1 MKATI
6 KLLLGIMFSLSI
18 VFAAADDLAAEIVRG
33 EVKYPAVEAQ
43 LFTMRANDGRL
54 LLISWDKKTAV
65 RNIKTPAAIKPGDYL
80 IVDCALQ
87 GEQTHATIIA
97 APEMLLPPGIAAAT
111 FEQIDRFVDSSVAG
125 PVTSLIDTRPPG
137 KYDAGHIPG
146 ARSIPLERI
155 SKRTAGLLPAEK
167 NAVIVFYDDGAE
179 PDAAVKAAELT
190 IKSGYTSVLVF
201 KEGVRGW
208 VKTGRLLASSP
219 NFIRKNKPVLIDL
232 RTADKVHQGHIEG
245 AVNYPLAELAKM
257 YGNFPRSR
265 QLPVVVYGES
275 DKEALAG
282 AAIIRQWGYKNVTFF
297 RGGTT
302 EWLHRAEAL
311 ESGPAA
317 EQISSA
323 AAGHSGGLDPEDFK
337 MALISPQTVEIV
349 DVRSDADYRK
359 GHLQQGMHIPL
370 QSINVRHK
378 ELSREKIQVVFAAD
392 ADRAEMVYDF
402 LTVKGYRVNFLDGAV
417 EFDKNGKY
425 TVK

>member
-18 VFAAADDLAAEIVRG
+18 VFAAAGDLAAEIVRG
-33 EVKYPAVEAQ
+33 EIKYPAAEAR
-43 LFTMRANDGRL
+43 LFTMRTDDGRL

-80 IVDCALQ
+80 IVDCTLQ
-87 GEQTHATIIA
+87 GEQTNATTIA

-111 FEQIDRFVDSSVAG
+111 LDQIDRLVDSSAAA
-125 PVTSLIDTRPPG
+125 PATSLIDTRPPG

-167 NAVIVFYDDGAE
+167 NAAIVFYDDGAE

-257 YGNFPRSR
+257 YGNFPHSR
-265 QLPVVVYGES
+265 QVPVVVYGES

-297 RGGTT
+297 RGGAT
-302 EWLHRAEAL
+302 EWLQRAEAL

-359 GHLQQGMHIPL
+359 GHLQQVLHIPL
-370 QSINVRHK
+370 QSITVRHK

-392 ADRAEMVYDF
+392 ADRAEMAYDF
-402 LTVKGYRVNFLDGAV
+402 LTAKGYRVNFLAGAV